1 MVDKRRLITDI
12 MFDPAYEGTIMRE
25 ALWLSIWME
34 DFKWSFLRSLCR
46 PVEGFLDPQVVCE
59 EMSVSNSSHTTSS

>member
-1 MVDKRRLITDI
+1 MGRVFDMVDERRLITDI

-34 DFKWSFLRSLCR
+34 DFKWSFLRSPLVT
-46 PVEGFLDPQVVCE
+46 PLVEGFLRILGWFVKK
-59 EMSVSNSSHTTSS
+59 